1 MGGFRTIVCLGVIS
15 LLVSCKK
22 EEQPKVIYEQ
32 EKVVVPEVKKI
43 DTTQIKIADL
53 PILMEGTKYLIHPIG
68 DVRVYDIPSKYGT
81 SKVNQVSYAIS
92 NYNRFELTGYF
103 QNLMFQHIDSVSLHP
118 LTEVVMQIQTAT
130 YLNTIADKTKKQILV
145 YSVFDEDTNRD
156 SKIDSKDIKSLY
168 ISNIDG
174 SNFKKLSE
182 ELHEVLDWSVIES
195 QNRLYF
201 RTIEDI
207 NKNGAFDK
215 KDNVNYYYLEL
226 DKEEW
231 EINSY
236 NPFQYK
242 VETN

>member
-1 MGGFRTIVCLGVIS
+1 
-15 LLVSCKK
+15 
-22 EEQPKVIYEQ
+22 
-32 EKVVVPEVKKI
+32 
-43 DTTQIKIADL
+43 
-53 PILMEGTKYLIHPIG
+53 
-68 DVRVYDIPSKYGT
+68 
-81 SKVNQVSYAIS
+81 
-92 NYNRFELTGYF
+92 
-103 QNLMFQHIDSVSLHP
+103 MFQHIDSVSLHP